1 MAEVGAESPYVL
13 RQDLDQM
20 ATRIYEKLSSDMNN
34 MFEYF
39 KDKQT
44 TSDTARDS
52 PIQYDNDHDVIMK
65 NTFHNNLNQVPEPGF
80 FSGNTTETELFCD
93 LCEATFKTYP
103 NKDWPE
109 DTKINFVITRLRDS
123 ARNWYLTKY
132 KDNAPPA
139 SLDILLRDLREAF
152 NNVGSIKLAK
162 IKLISLKQ
170 NYGNINKYIDEFRNI
185 IFKLNLDEE
194 SLALFFYNGLHP
206 KYQEEIQKLDAFPVT
221 LENIITKC
229 ILFENTIKTANKVR
243 ESNNN
248 SKNKNNKKHYNNKN
262 YNYKGKNKYN
272 NYKNNYQQR
281 NNNNN
286 NNNNNENSIKAQ
298 KINSKN

>member
-44 TSDTARDS
+44 TNDTARDS

-123 ARNWYLTKY
+123 
-132 KDNAPPA
+132 
-139 SLDILLRDLREAF
+139 
-152 NNVGSIKLAK
+152 V
-162 IKLISLKQ
+162 
-170 NYGNINKYIDEFRNI
+170 
-185 IFKLNLDEE
+185 
-194 SLALFFYNGLHP
+194 
-206 KYQEEIQKLDAFPVT
+206 
-221 LENIITKC
+221 
-229 ILFENTIKTANKVR
+229 
-243 ESNNN
+243 
-248 SKNKNNKKHYNNKN
+248 
-262 YNYKGKNKYN
+262 
-272 NYKNNYQQR
+272 
-281 NNNNN
+281 
-286 NNNNNENSIKAQ
+286 
-298 KINSKN
+298 